1 MSIADDEAGWPA
13 FGPLPDEGTAAPLLF
28 TPLVSRLDVPPP
40 AWLFGSGGLAA
51 LPAPLLP
58 PHGVNVAVGID
69 IIEVARVARAYARHG
84 ERFLQR
90 VFTDTEVLQ
99 CRGRRALSGVSPLP
113 EPKPAR
119 LAGRFAAKEAISKAL
134 GTGLRGVAW
143 REMEIVQLR
152 SGRPSVRL
160 YGRARRRAE
169 ELGLSALDVSIA
181 DLQGLAIAVAVA
193 VAAAVPTA
201 HSGAGSHENG

>member
-1 MSIADDEAGWPA
+1 MSIADDEAGWP
-13 FGPLPDEGTAAPLLF
+13 FSGPPQQDEGKATPLLF
-28 TPLVSRLDVPPP
+28 TPLVSRPDVPPP
-40 AWLFGSGGLAA
+40 AWLFGPAGLAG
-51 LPAPLLP
+51 LPAALLP
-58 PHGVNVAVGID
+58 PQGVNVAVGID

-90 VFTDTEVLQ
+90 VFTDAEVLQ

-143 REMEIVQLR
+143 REMEIIQLR

-160 YGRARRRAE
+160 YGRARQRAE

-181 DLQGLAIAVAVA
+181 DLQGVAIAVAVA
-193 VAAAVPTA
+193 VQTA
-201 HSGAGSHENG
+201 PQRASFHENG